1 MVELM
6 ATEFV
11 YRDCRVS
18 ITFEIAGRHRYHG
31 VAIIIFNDAGAK
43 LAHEVRTQEAFDDWS
58 EASRRVEQLARQWI
72 DGKRG

>member
-1 MVELM
+1 M

-11 YRDCRVS
+11 YRLPRLDHPRDRG
-18 ITFEIAGRHRYHG
+18 ARYRG
-31 VAIIIFNDAGAK
+31 VAIIIFGESGAK
-43 LAHEVRTQEAFDDWS
+43 LAHEVRTEEAYDDWS

>member
-1 MVELM
+1 M

-18 ITFEIAGRHRYHG
+18 ITFEIAEPRRYRG
-31 VAIIIFNDAGAK
+31 VAIIIFDDAGAK
-43 LAHEVRTQEAFDDWS
+43 LAHEVRTDEAYDDWS

>member
-1 MVELM
+1 M

-18 ITFEIAGRHRYHG
+18 VTFEIAERHRYYG
-31 VAIIIFNDAGAK
+31 VAIVIFGDSGAK
-43 LAHEVRTQEAFDDWS
+43 LMHEVRTDEAYEDWG

>member
-1 MVELM
+1 M

-11 YRDCRVS
+11 YRDCHVS
-18 ITFEIAGRHRYHG
+18 ITFEIAERRYRD
-31 VAIIIFNDAGAK
+31 VAIIIFGDSGAK
-43 LAHEVRTQEAFDDWS
+43 LAHEVRTEEAYDDWS

>member
-1 MVELM
+1 M

-31 VAIIIFNDAGAK
+31 VAIIIFGDAGAK
-43 LAHEVRTQEAFDDWS
+43 LAHEVRTEEAFDDWS

>member
-1 MVELM
+1 M

-11 YRDCRVS
+11 YRDCRAS
-18 ITFEIAGRHRYHG
+18 ITFEIAERHRYRG
-31 VAIIIFNDAGAK
+31 VAIIIFGDSGAK
-43 LAHEVRTQEAFDDWS
+43 LAHEVRTEEAFDDWS